1 MSLLFKMHPD
11 NPQLRLIRKAAD
23 LVRTGGL
30 IVYPTD
36 TSYALGCPLGDK
48 AALKRIC
55 TIRQLDEKHHFT
67 LVCRDLSEISAY
79 ARFDTPVYRLLKAH
93 TPGAYTFVLPATR
106 EVPRRL
112 MHPKH
117 NTIGLRIPN
126 HRLVQA
132 LLVELN
138 QPMLTTTLIL
148 PGERLPLSDP
158 SDIVRRLWSQV
169 DLVLDAGFG
178 GLDVTTLV
186 DLTESP
192 PKILRIGKGNPAP
205 FESDRRP

>member
-1 MSLLFKMHPD
+1 MTLSMCSLFKIHPD
-11 NPQLRLIRKAAD
+11 NPQLRLVRKAAD
-23 LVRTGGL
+23 LVRGGGV

-36 TSYALGCPLGDK
+36 TSYALGCPVGEK
-48 AALKRIC
+48 TALERIC
-55 TIRQLDEKHHFT
+55 TIRRLDERHHFT

-112 MHPKH
+112 MHPKRK
-117 NTIGLRIPN
+117 TIGIRIPD
-126 HRLVQA
+126 HRVVQA
-132 LLVELN
+132 MLEELN

-148 PGERLPLSDP
+148 PGERFPLTDP
-158 SDIVRRLWSQV
+158 SDIVHRLSRQV

-178 GLDVTTLV
+178 GLEVTTLV
-186 DLTESP
+186 DMTEIS
-192 PKILRIGKGNPAP
+192 PKIIRHGKGDPTP
-205 FESDRRP
+205 FQ